1 MKYKYLIYDFD
12 GTISD
17 TYPCVADALLDVL
30 AEYGFQDSYDSAY
43 AKLKI
48 SFGYALSRYD
58 FPDDPRTM
66 SEKLHWYHGLRAPEE
81 QQPFPESADVLRCA
95 RERGCMNFIY
105 THSADLPARLMEKWG
120 ILGEFTEIVN
130 SSYGFPR
137 KPAPDALKYLI
148 SKYGMDPAECLMIGD
163 RDIDIEA
170 GHNAGIDGCLL
181 DPEHFYD
188 GSPCEYR
195 ITNLSELEAIIG

>member
-17 TYPCVADALLDVL
+17 TYPCVANALLDVL
-30 AEYGFQDSYDSAY
+30 AEYGFHDTWEAAY

-58 FPDDPRTM
+58 FPDSPKTM
-66 SEKLHWYHGLRAPEE
+66 SQKLHFYHGLRAMHE
-81 QQPFPESADVLRCA
+81 QKPFPESAQILRIA
-95 RERGCMNFIY
+95 RERGCLNFIY

-120 ILGEFTEIVN
+120 FLGEFTEVVN
-130 SSYGFPR
+130 SAYGFPR
-137 KPAPDALKYLI
+137 KPAPDALRYLI
-148 SKYGMDPAECLMIGD
+148 GKYGMDPAECLMIGD

-188 GSPCEYR
+188 TAAVEFR
-195 ITNLSELEAIIG
+195 ISNLLELEEIIG